1 MDRENNQ
8 NVKPFLMFLCS
19 LLPGCAHMYM
29 GLMKRGIQLLLTF
42 LLLIGFAT
50 TVYGLEFIVIPVI
63 VVLFVYSFF
72 DGYSIYRNIKEGKT
86 VKDENVMDG
95 LDPVKKLVSNWF
107 WLGFAILILGLF
119 FIVNR
124 ISDMSEFDPFG
135 YYFDYYIEEFIPA
148 AIMLALGIFLMV
160 KGNAQRKAKKE
171 NKEQIE
177 K

>member
-86 VKDENVMDG
+86 VKDENVIDG
-95 LDPVKKLVSNWF
+95 LDPVKKLVNNWF
-107 WLGFAILILGLF
+107 WLGFAILILGLL

-135 YYFDYYIEEFIPA
+135 YYFDYYIEDFIPA

>member
-107 WLGFAILILGLF
+107 WLGFAILILGLL

-135 YYFDYYIEEFIPA
+135 YYFDYYIEDFIPA

-171 NKEQIE
+171 SKEQIE

>member
-29 GLMKRGIQLLLTF
+29 GLVKRGIQLLLTF

-50 TVYGLEFIVIPVI
+50 TIDGLEFLLIPLI

-72 DGYSIYRNIKEGKT
+72 DGYSIYRNIKAGKT
-86 VKDENVMDG
+86 VKDESVIEG
-95 LDPVKKLVSNWF
+95 LDSLKKLVSNGYWI
-107 WLGFAILILGLF
+107 GFAILILGLF

-135 YYFDYYIEEFIPA
+135 YYFDYYIEKFIPA
-148 AIMLALGIFLMV
+148 AIMMALGIFLMA
-160 KGNAQRKAKKE
+160 KGNAQRKLKKE